1 MKKMDNEK
9 KELIQ
14 EAVKRLKGYEKREYQ
29 AKIAIDYYEGNARK
43 TERAM
48 GWGRESLKVGIKE
61 LETGIRCINRDNAK
75 GRKRTEDKID
85 NLSKDICSLADPQT
99 QADPSMKSGS
109 LTYTRITSKWMR
121 EALINDKGYS
131 EEELPSENT
140 IGNIL
145 NRLGYNLKRVL
156 KAKPAKKIKEV
167 DEIFENV
174 WKANEESDKNPKSLR
189 ISIDAKAKLNIGNFS
204 RGGKSR
210 DIEAKKAE
218 DHDMNPEAKLVP
230 YGILNVLTGFLTFFF
245 GTSIESSDF
254 IADCIENWWKENL
267 VNNMGIEELVINLD
281 NGPNSSGKRT
291 QFIKRMTEFSD
302 KYNIQIRLIYY
313 PPYHSKYNPIER
325 CWGRLEEHWNGEIL
339 NSTSKAI
346 EWAKTMT
353 WKGIKPIVHLC
364 QKIYK
369 NGVKLT
375 KKEMEPYENRIIRS
389 SLLPKWDVTIKPLG
403 G

>member
-1 MKKMDNEK
+1 MDNEK